1 MVVRYQHATPE
12 RNQTI
17 ANALDGIAMPPESQS
32 DETDTRPFAPV
43 VRDDAR
49 HCPKKPPTASESG
62 GPPGSRSRHLRIKS
76 AVAWLSLLTGNA
88 HSCLFLAVTFPPVTM
103 FRDVWPGVVVTL

>member
-12 RNQTI
+12 RDQTI

-76 AVAWLSLLTGNA
+76 AVAWLSPLTHGA
-88 HSCLFLAVTFPPVTM
+88 HSCLFVAVRFPPLTVS
-103 FRDVWPGVVVTL
+103 REVWSGVVVTL

>member
-12 RNQTI
+12 RDQTI

-76 AVAWLSLLTGNA
+76 PLL
-88 HSCLFLAVTFPPVTM
+88 
-103 FRDVWPGVVVTL
+103 FRMS